1 MQRSASRPKCA
12 EIRRVLGLKDNF
24 RFIVGIQETVK
35 LVQAAGGTCYGYVC
49 DLCDREDIYKK
60 AAVIR
65 EEIGKV
71 INI

>member
-1 MQRSASRPKCA
+1 M
-12 EIRRVLGLKDNF
+12 
-24 RFIVGIQETVK
+24 K

-60 AAVIR
+60 ANIIK

-71 INI
+71 ISFRSRYSIDYLIDTYVCVYIYM